1 MNLENKTK
9 SDIADKIENKN
20 TKHIVLASGSPRR
33 REILTMLGVK
43 FDVIV
48 ADVDESTEGMDSS
61 DPGAIVG
68 ELSRRKALAVYDR
81 IKRAGNGTGT
91 DTGAG
96 AVEDAGAD
104 VGENVGENAGANVG
118 EGVGENVGTTFGTN
132 FGTNFET
139 KGEENTRTTVEAN
152 VAETVIIAADTIVYC
167 DGRIFGK
174 PHSHAEAAE
183 MLSCYSG
190 KTHAVV
196 SGVTVLRFGAGGSP
210 EPTVVTAHEVTE
222 VDFKEMSAGE
232 IERYVSTAE
241 PYDKA
246 GAYAVQ
252 GLAALYI
259 KGIRG
264 EFYNVVGLPVSL
276 LYDIARDIFE

>member
-1 MNLENKTK
+1 MNPGNKTK

-20 TKHIVLASGSPRR
+20 TKHIILASGSPRR

-48 ADVDESTEGMDSS
+48 ADVDESTDGMDSTK
-61 DPGAIVG
+61 PGDIVG
-68 ELSRRKALAVYDR
+68 ELSCRKALAVYDR
-81 IKRAGNGTGT
+81 IKRAENGTG
-91 DTGAG
+91 AG
-96 AVEDAGAD
+96 SR
-104 VGENVGENAGANVG
+104 ENV
-118 EGVGENVGTTFGTN
+118 
-132 FGTNFET
+132 ET
-139 KGEENTRTTVEAN
+139 
-152 VAETVIIAADTIVYC
+152 TVIIAADTIVYC

-196 SGVTVLRFGAGGSP
+196 SGVTVLRFGADGSS
-210 EPTVVTAHEVTE
+210 EPTVITAHEVTE
-222 VDFKEMSAGE
+222 VDFKEMSVGE
-232 IERYVSTAE
+232 IKRYVSTAE

-264 EFYNVVGLPVSL
+264 EYYNVVGLPVSL

>member
-1 MNLENKTK
+1 MNPGNKTK

-20 TKHIVLASGSPRR
+20 TKHIILASGSPRR

-48 ADVDESTEGMDSS
+48 ADVDESTDGMDSTK
-61 DPGAIVG
+61 PGDIVG
-68 ELSRRKALAVYDR
+68 ELSRRKALAVFDR
-81 IKRAGNGTGT
+81 IKRTENGTG
-91 DTGAG
+91 AG
-96 AVEDAGAD
+96 SGEDGW
-104 VGENVGENAGANVG
+104 
-118 EGVGENVGTTFGTN
+118 ENVGT
-132 FGTNFET
+132 
-139 KGEENTRTTVEAN
+139 N
-152 VAETVIIAADTIVYC
+152 VKETVIIAADTIVYC

-196 SGVTVLRFGAGGSP
+196 SGVTVLRFGADGSS
-210 EPTVVTAHEVTE
+210 EPTVITAHEVTE
-222 VDFKEMSAGE
+222 VEFKEMSAGE

>member
-1 MNLENKTK
+1 MSPGNKTK

-20 TKHIVLASGSPRR
+20 TKHIILASGSPRR

-48 ADVDESTEGMDSS
+48 ADVDESTDGMDSTK
-61 DPGAIVG
+61 PGDIVG
-68 ELSRRKALAVYDR
+68 ELSRRKALAVFDR
-81 IKRAGNGTGT
+81 IKRTENGTGT
-91 DTGAG
+91 G
-96 AVEDAGAD
+96 
-104 VGENVGENAGANVG
+104 VGKDGWENVETNFEAKC
-118 EGVGENVGTTFGTN
+118 EENVGT
-132 FGTNFET
+132 
-139 KGEENTRTTVEAN
+139 N
-152 VAETVIIAADTIVYC
+152 VKETVIIAADTIVYC

-174 PHSHAEAAE
+174 PHSHAEAAK

-196 SGVTVLRFGAGGSP
+196 SGVTVLRFGADGSS
-210 EPTVVTAHEVTE
+210 EPTIITAHEVTE
-222 VDFKEMSAGE
+222 VEFKEMSAGE

>member
-1 MNLENKTK
+1 MNPGNKTK

-20 TKHIVLASGSPRR
+20 TKHIILASGSPRR

-48 ADVDESTEGMDSS
+48 ADVDESTDGMDSTK
-61 DPGAIVG
+61 PGDIVG
-68 ELSRRKALAVYDR
+68 ELSRRKALAVFDR
-81 IKRAGNGTGT
+81 IKRTENGAGTGVGK
-91 DTGAG
+91 DG
-96 AVEDAGAD
+96 
-104 VGENVGENAGANVG
+104 GENGE
-118 EGVGENVGTTFGTN
+118 TN
-132 FGTNFET
+132 FGTNV
-139 KGEENTRTTVEAN
+139 KAKCEENVGTN
-152 VAETVIIAADTIVYC
+152 VKETVIIAADTIVYC

-196 SGVTVLRFGAGGSP
+196 SGVTVLRFGADGSS
-210 EPTVVTAHEVTE
+210 EPTVITAHEVTE
-222 VDFKEMSAGE
+222 VEFKEMSAGE

>member
-1 MNLENKTK
+1 MNPGNKTK

-20 TKHIVLASGSPRR
+20 TKHIILASGSPRR

-48 ADVDESTEGMDSS
+48 ADVDESTDGMDSTK
-61 DPGAIVG
+61 PGDIVG

-81 IKRAGNGTGT
+81 IKRAENGAGTG
-91 DTGAG
+91 
-96 AVEDAGAD
+96 
-104 VGENVGENAGANVG
+104 VGKDGGTNFEANFEAKGE
-118 EGVGENVGTTFGTN
+118 ENVGT
-132 FGTNFET
+132 
-139 KGEENTRTTVEAN
+139 N
-152 VAETVIIAADTIVYC
+152 VKETVIIAADTIVYC

-183 MLSCYSG
+183 MLTCYSG

-196 SGVTVLRFGAGGSP
+196 SGVTVLRFGADESS
-210 EPTVVTAHEVTE
+210 EPTVITAHEVTE
-222 VDFKEMSAGE
+222 VDFKEMSVGE

>member
-1 MNLENKTK
+1 MNPGNKTK

-20 TKHIVLASGSPRR
+20 TKHIILASGSPRR

-48 ADVDESTEGMDSS
+48 ADVDESTDGMDNS

-81 IKRAGNGTGT
+81 ITRTENGTGA
-91 DTGAG
+91 DTGA
-96 AVEDAGAD
+96 D
-104 VGENVGENAGANVG
+104 VV
-118 EGVGENVGTTFGTN
+118 ENVGT
-132 FGTNFET
+132 
-139 KGEENTRTTVEAN
+139 N
-152 VAETVIIAADTIVYC
+152 VKETVIIAADTIVYC

-196 SGVTVLRFGAGGSP
+196 SGVTVLRFRAGGSP
-210 EPTVVTAHEVTE
+210 EPTVITAHEVTE

-264 EFYNVVGLPVSL
+264 EYYNVVGLPVSL

>member
-1 MNLENKTK
+1 MNPENKIKTNIPD
-9 SDIADKIENKN
+9 DIKNKN
-20 TKHIVLASGSPRR
+20 AKHIILASGSPRR

-43 FDVIV
+43 FDVVV
-48 ADVDESTEGMDSS
+48 ADVDESIEGMDSS
-61 DPGAIVG
+61 NLGAIVG
-68 ELSRRKALAVYDR
+68 ELSRRKALAAYDR
-81 IKRAGNGTGT
+81 IKCTEN
-91 DTGAG
+91 DT
-96 AVEDAGAD
+96 
-104 VGENVGENAGANVG
+104 
-118 EGVGENVGTTFGTN
+118 
-132 FGTNFET
+132 
-139 KGEENTRTTVEAN
+139 
-152 VAETVIIAADTIVYC
+152 ETVIIAADTIVFC
-167 DGRIFGK
+167 NGRIFGK

-190 KTHAVV
+190 KTHTVV
-196 SGVTVLRFGAGGSP
+196 SGVTVLRFGADASP
-210 EPTVVTAHEVTE
+210 EPTVITAHEVTE
-222 VDFKEMSAGE
+222 VEFKEMSSEE

-264 EFYNVVGLPVSL
+264 EYYNVVGLPVSL

>member
-1 MNLENKTK
+1 MNPGNKTK

-20 TKHIVLASGSPRR
+20 TKHIILASGSPRR

-48 ADVDESTEGMDSS
+48 ADVDESTDGMDSTK
-61 DPGAIVG
+61 PGDIVG
-68 ELSRRKALAVYDR
+68 ELSRRKALAVFDR
-81 IKRAGNGTGT
+81 IKRTENGAGTGS
-91 DTGAG
+91 G
-96 AVEDAGAD
+96 EDGW
-104 VGENVGENAGANVG
+104 
-118 EGVGENVGTTFGTN
+118 ENVGT
-132 FGTNFET
+132 
-139 KGEENTRTTVEAN
+139 N
-152 VAETVIIAADTIVYC
+152 VKETVIIAADTIVYC

-196 SGVTVLRFGAGGSP
+196 SGVTVLRFGADGSS
-210 EPTVVTAHEVTE
+210 EPTIITAHEVTE
-222 VDFKEMSAGE
+222 VEFKEMSAGE
-232 IERYVSTAE
+232 IERYVWTAE

-264 EFYNVVGLPVSL
+264 EYYNVVGLPVSL
-276 LYDIARDIFE
+276 LYDMARDIFE

>member
-1 MNLENKTK
+1 MNPGNKTK

-20 TKHIVLASGSPRR
+20 TKHIILASGSPRR

-48 ADVDESTEGMDSS
+48 ADVDESTDGMDSTK
-61 DPGAIVG
+61 PGDIVG

-81 IKRAGNGTGT
+81 IKRAENGTGAG
-91 DTGAG
+91 TGAG
-96 AVEDAGAD
+96 SGEDGW
-104 VGENVGENAGANVG
+104 
-118 EGVGENVGTTFGTN
+118 ENVGTNVKAKCEENVGTN
-132 FGTNFET
+132 V
-139 KGEENTRTTVEAN
+139 K
-152 VAETVIIAADTIVYC
+152 ETVIIAADTIVYC

-196 SGVTVLRFGAGGSP
+196 SGVTVLRFGADASS
-210 EPTVVTAHEVTE
+210 EPTIITAHEVTE
-222 VDFKEMSAGE
+222 VEFKEMSAGE

>member
-1 MNLENKTK
+1 MNPGNKTK

-20 TKHIVLASGSPRR
+20 TKHIILASGSPRR

-48 ADVDESTEGMDSS
+48 ADVDESTDGMDSTK
-61 DPGAIVG
+61 PGDIVG

-81 IKRAGNGTGT
+81 IKRAENG
-91 DTGAG
+91 TGAG
-96 AVEDAGAD
+96 AGAGSGEDS
-104 VGENVGENAGANVG
+104 GENGGTNFEANFEAKGE
-118 EGVGENVGTTFGTN
+118 ENVGT
-132 FGTNFET
+132 
-139 KGEENTRTTVEAN
+139 N
-152 VAETVIIAADTIVYC
+152 VKETVIIAADTIVYC

-196 SGVTVLRFGAGGSP
+196 SGVTVLRFGADGSS
-210 EPTVVTAHEVTE
+210 EPTVITAHEVTE
-222 VDFKEMSAGE
+222 VDFKEMSVGE

-264 EFYNVVGLPVSL
+264 EYYNVVGLPVSL

>member
-1 MNLENKTK
+1 MNPGNKTK

-20 TKHIVLASGSPRR
+20 TKHIILASGSPRR

-48 ADVDESTEGMDSS
+48 ADVDESTDGMDSTK
-61 DPGAIVG
+61 PGDIVG
-68 ELSRRKALAVYDR
+68 ELSRRKALAVFDR
-81 IKRAGNGTGT
+81 IKRTENGTGT
-91 DTGAG
+91 G
-96 AVEDAGAD
+96 
-104 VGENVGENAGANVG
+104 VGKDGWENVETNFEAKC
-118 EGVGENVGTTFGTN
+118 EENVGT
-132 FGTNFET
+132 
-139 KGEENTRTTVEAN
+139 N
-152 VAETVIIAADTIVYC
+152 VKETVIIAADTIVYC

-174 PHSHAEAAE
+174 PHSHAEAAK

-196 SGVTVLRFGAGGSP
+196 SGVTVLRFGADGSS
-210 EPTVVTAHEVTE
+210 EPTIITAHEVTE
-222 VDFKEMSAGE
+222 VEFKEMSAGE

>member
-1 MNLENKTK
+1 MNPGNKTK

-20 TKHIVLASGSPRR
+20 TKHIILASGSPRR

-48 ADVDESTEGMDSS
+48 ADVDESTDGMDSTK
-61 DPGAIVG
+61 PGDIVG
-68 ELSRRKALAVYDR
+68 ELSRRKALAVFDR
-81 IKRAGNGTGT
+81 IKRTENGTG
-91 DTGAG
+91 AG
-96 AVEDAGAD
+96 SGEDGW
-104 VGENVGENAGANVG
+104 ENVETNFEAKC
-118 EGVGENVGTTFGTN
+118 EENVGT
-132 FGTNFET
+132 
-139 KGEENTRTTVEAN
+139 N
-152 VAETVIIAADTIVYC
+152 VKETVIIAADTIVYC

-196 SGVTVLRFGAGGSP
+196 SGVTVLRFGADGSS
-210 EPTVVTAHEVTE
+210 EPTVITAHEVTE
-222 VDFKEMSAGE
+222 VEFKKMSAGE

>member
-1 MNLENKTK
+1 MNPENITQT
-9 SDIADKIENKN
+9 DIANNIKNKN
-20 TKHIVLASGSPRR
+20 IKHIILASGSPRR

-43 FDVIV
+43 FDIIV

-61 DPGAIVG
+61 DPGAIAG

-81 IKRAGNGTGT
+81 IKHTENKTGT
-91 DTGAG
+91 VTTTGG
-96 AVEDAGAD
+96 G
-104 VGENVGENAGANVG
+104 
-118 EGVGENVGTTFGTN
+118 
-132 FGTNFET
+132 
-139 KGEENTRTTVEAN
+139 
-152 VAETVIIAADTIVYC
+152 ETVIIAADTIVYC
-167 DGRIFGK
+167 NGRIFGK

-196 SGVTVLRFGAGGSP
+196 SGITVLRFGADGSA
-210 EPTVVTAHEVTE
+210 EPTVITAHEATE
-222 VDFKEMSAGE
+222 VDFKKMSAEE

-264 EFYNVVGLPVSL
+264 EYYNVVGLPVSL
-276 LYDIARDIFE
+276 LYDIAGDIFE

>member
-1 MNLENKTK
+1 MNPGNKTK

-20 TKHIVLASGSPRR
+20 TKHIILASGSPRR

-48 ADVDESTEGMDSS
+48 ADVDESTDGMDSTK
-61 DPGAIVG
+61 PGDIVG
-68 ELSRRKALAVYDR
+68 ELSRRKALAVFDR
-81 IKRAGNGTGT
+81 IKRTENGTG
-91 DTGAG
+91 AG
-96 AVEDAGAD
+96 SREDGW
-104 VGENVGENAGANVG
+104 
-118 EGVGENVGTTFGTN
+118 ENVGT
-132 FGTNFET
+132 
-139 KGEENTRTTVEAN
+139 N
-152 VAETVIIAADTIVYC
+152 VKETVIIAADTIVYC

-183 MLSCYSG
+183 KLSCYSG

-196 SGVTVLRFGAGGSP
+196 SGVTVLRFGADGSS
-210 EPTVVTAHEVTE
+210 EPTVITAHEVTE
-222 VDFKEMSAGE
+222 VEFKEMSAGE